1 MRAFI
6 ALNVPEE
13 IRARAEALES
23 DFRMGGI
30 TLVKKDAMHLT
41 MQFLGEIDAEQTQK
55 AIEAMGTVR
64 PAPFRVTVSGLSYFT
79 PRLIRVI
86 FADVTEGSDRLR
98 ELYGKLGSALAA
110 KGIGFERE
118 NDYRPHL
125 TIARVKRVGDMRR
138 LREALE
144 KNSKAEIGSFI
155 AASVSLR
162 ESDLNP
168 LGPVYRTL
176 YELKL

>member
-13 IRARAEALES
+13 IRARAEELEG
-23 DFRMGGI
+23 DFRMDGI
-30 TLVKKDAMHLT
+30 TLVKKEAMHLT
-41 MQFLGEIDAEQTQK
+41 MQFLGEINAEQAEK
-55 AIEAMGTVR
+55 AIGAMKAVR
-64 PAPFRVTVSGLSYFT
+64 QAPFKVTVSGLSYFT

-86 FADVTEGSDRLR
+86 FVGVTEGAAELV
-98 ELYGKLGSALAA
+98 ELYSKLGGALTA
-110 KGIGFERE
+110 KGVEFEKE
-118 NDYRPHL
+118 DDYRPHI

-144 KNSKAEIGSFI
+144 KNAKAELGSFI
-155 AASVSLR
+155 ASSISLK
-162 ESDLNP
+162 ESNLTP
-168 LGPVYRTL
+168 RGPIYRQL